1 MAPRPERPRH
11 RSGASARVLPPD
23 VDRTPLSPILTRS
36 QFVSVLPVVTAAR
49 AISLLWPQAAAQDL
63 PTRFAKGGTPMKSRI
78 RVLKSS
84 LAACAILVGGIAW
97 AIPVQAQTAY
107 SGRAFAAFVNT
118 FLTGPTHITDT
129 GEKRVDERSE
139 GPTAVSSL

>member
-63 PTRFAKGGTPMKSRI
+63 PTRFAKGGTPRRGRR
-78 RVLKSS
+78 RVLKPSFAPGAS
-84 LAACAILVGGIAW
+84 LVGGMPW
-97 AIPVQAQTAY
+97 AFPAQAQPAY
-107 SGRAFAAFVNT
+107 GGRPF
-118 FLTGPTHITDT
+118 
-129 GEKRVDERSE
+129 
-139 GPTAVSSL
+139 